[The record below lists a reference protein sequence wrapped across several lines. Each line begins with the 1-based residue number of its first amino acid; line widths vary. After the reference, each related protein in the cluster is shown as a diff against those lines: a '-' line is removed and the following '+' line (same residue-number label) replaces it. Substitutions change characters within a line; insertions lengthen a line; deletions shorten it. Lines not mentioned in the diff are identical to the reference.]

1 MNPVDAT
8 TTTDDRHALV
18 LGGNGFIGSHVV
30 RALIRDGH
38 AVTAVNRGR
47 REWLGDPEAVHP
59 PVDVY
64 NFDTAGDD
72 IKAFR
77 GDAGYPRSKNE
88 VAHIVCD
95 RKQTRA
101 FADAVDVATGT
112 TLGANGAWDVVV
124 DLSGFTPRDLRAAL
138 RGLKGRTRRYV
149 FVSSD
154 SVYEVCDECAREDA
168 SLGSACTGERKK
180 ETNDGEGDGGNGSN
194 GLNTLNGG
202 GVREEH
208 ARRPVDAA
216 AAEALAREDRYGHHK
231 LRCEEILAKIAS
243 TRGMDGR
250 ATSNGEEAPDLSS
263 SSSDD
268 AATWSDESDDESDD
282 SDSENDSDDDVNDD
296 DLVPVPWLAIRLP
309 DVIGPRDG
317 TYRLWRYQMWVQC
330 VDVLGPVVV
339 SPDLATGGSRA
350 LSFAYA
356 PDVAGLVAKVAR
368 GECDARLGRSY
379 NVACVE
385 RVSLQEIVEHVA
397 ECVREIGDEESA
409 PGDEKSAPGEAP
421 GGVRSVVEVHEPG
434 RGRKRGWDDS
444 AEATEVGSSVRTSS
458 RQRTSPEFYP
468 SVDGGAIDPSRAI
481 GELGFA
487 PTPLRDAVRETV
499 RWCAGMCAGNGD
511 VGRRERAEAA
521 RRLRRSFG
529 LKLFSDD
536 AKALRVRLRRLGFPE
551 PKDRWGDDAE

>member
-1 MNPVDAT
+1 MKFDASM
-8 TTTDDRHALV
+8 TDDRHALV

-47 REWLGDPEAVHP
+47 REWLGDPDAVLP
-59 PVDVY
+59 PVYD
-64 NFDTAGDD
+64 FDSVGDGV
-72 IKAFR
+72 KAFR

-112 TLGANGAWDVVV
+112 TLGANGRWDVVV

-149 FVSSD
+149 FASSD
-154 SVYEVCDECAREDA
+154 SVYEVCDERAR
-168 SLGSACTGERKK
+168 
-180 ETNDGEGDGGNGSN
+180 
-194 GLNTLNGG
+194 LNTLNGG
-202 GVREEH
+202 GGTREEH
-208 ARRPVDAA
+208 ARRPSDAA
-216 AAEALAREDRYGHHK
+216 AAEALARGDRYGHHK

-243 TRGMDGR
+243 RGVGR
-250 ATSNGEEAPDLSS
+250 ATTVNREEAPDLSS

-268 AATWSDESDDESDD
+268 AATWSDESDESDESDDDDSD
-282 SDSENDSDDDVNDD
+282 SDSENENESDDDDGYDDDGHDDDD

-330 VDVLGPVVV
+330 VDVLGPVTV
-339 SPDLATGGSRA
+339 SPELATGGSRR

-368 GECDARLGRSY
+368 GECDARLGQSY
-379 NVACVE
+379 NVACGE
-385 RVSLQEIVEHVA
+385 HVSLQEMVEHVA
-397 ECVREIGDEESA
+397 ECVRETWE
-409 PGDEKSAPGEAP
+409 EKSAPGEEKSAP
-421 GGVRSVVEVHEPG
+421 GGHGARSVVKVREPPG
-434 RGRKRGWDDS
+434 RGRKRDRDDS
-444 AEATEVGSSVRTSS
+444 IEEEAARVGSSVGTSRRIS
-458 RQRTSPEFYP
+458 SPEFYP

-499 RWCAGMCAGNGD
+499 RWCAGMCAGGGD

-529 LKLFSDD
+529 LKLFSDE

>member
-1 MNPVDAT
+1 M
-8 TTTDDRHALV
+8 
-18 LGGNGFIGSHVV
+18 
-30 RALIRDGH
+30 RA
-38 AVTAVNRGR
+38 
-47 REWLGDPEAVHP
+47 
-59 PVDVY
+59 
-64 NFDTAGDD
+64 
-72 IKAFR
+72 
-77 GDAGYPRSKNE
+77 
-88 VAHIVCD
+88 
-95 RKQTRA
+95 RA
-101 FADAVDVATGT
+101 
-112 TLGANGAWDVVV
+112 
-124 DLSGFTPRDLRAAL
+124 
-138 RGLKGRTRRYV
+138 
-149 FVSSD
+149 
-154 SVYEVCDECAREDA
+154 
-168 SLGSACTGERKK
+168 ERKK

-194 GLNTLNGG
+194 TLNTLNGG

-216 AAEALAREDRYGHHK
+216 AAEALARGDRYGHHK

-268 AATWSDESDDESDD
+268 AAAWSDD
-282 SDSENDSDDDVNDD
+282 SDDDDSDDSENESESDDDGHDDDDVNDD

-330 VDVLGPVVV
+330 VDILGPVVV

-356 PDVAGLVAKVAR
+356 PDVAALVAKVAR
-368 GECDARLGRSY
+368 GECDARSGVRTTWR
-379 NVACVE
+379 ACE
-385 RVSLQEIVEHVA
+385 RVSSRRSSSTSPSAFAQDWGRKVGTRGGTRRREERR
-397 ECVREIGDEESA
+397 EVR
-409 PGDEKSAPGEAP
+409 
-421 GGVRSVVEVHEPG
+421 EPG

-444 AEATEVGSSVRTSS
+444 AEATEVGSLVRTSS

-499 RWCAGMCAGNGD
+499 LGARGCARGAGTSGAGTRRGCAAVEKKFRVEALLG
-511 VGRRERAEAA
+511 GRAA
-521 RRLRRSFG
+521 
-529 LKLFSDD
+529 
-536 AKALRVRLRRLGFPE
+536 
-551 PKDRWGDDAE
+551 

>member
-1 MNPVDAT
+1 M
-8 TTTDDRHALV
+8 TDDRHALV

-47 REWLGDPEAVHP
+47 REWLGDPEAVLP
-59 PVDVY
+59 PVYD
-64 NFDTAGDD
+64 FDSVGDGV
-72 IKAFR
+72 KAFR

-88 VAHIVCD
+88 VAHIICD
-95 RKQTRA
+95 RKNTRA

-112 TLGANGAWDVVV
+112 TLGANGRWDVVV

-138 RGLKGRTRRYV
+138 RGLRGRTRRYV

-154 SVYEVCDECAREDA
+154 SVYEVCDERARREDA
-168 SLGSACTGERKK
+168 LGSDARAEGRKK
-180 ETNDGEGDGGNGSN
+180 ETNGEGDVSYE
-194 GLNTLNGG
+194 NGG
-202 GVREEH
+202 GAREEH
-208 ARRPVDAA
+208 ARRPGDAS
-216 AAEALAREDRYGHHK
+216 AAEALARGDRYGHHK

-243 TRGMDGR
+243 RGIGDI
-250 ATSNGEEAPDLSS
+250 ATTDGEEAPDLSS

-268 AATWSDESDDESDD
+268 AATWSDDSDGDDSDDSENESESDDDGHD
-282 SDSENDSDDDVNDD
+282 DDDVNDD

-339 SPDLATGGSRA
+339 SPDLARGGSRR

-368 GECDARLGRSY
+368 GECDARLGQSY

-385 RVSLQEIVEHVA
+385 RVSLQEIVERVA
-397 ECVREIGDEESA
+397 ECVRETAPGDGD
-409 PGDEKSAPGEAP
+409 GDEKSAPGEVF
-421 GGVRSVVEVHEPG
+421 GGARSVVEVREPG

-444 AEATEVGSSVRTSS
+444 EEATSSSSV
-458 RQRTSPEFYP
+458 RTSPEFYP
-468 SVDGGAIDPSRAI
+468 SVDGGAIDPSRAMA
-481 GELGFA
+481 ELGFA

-529 LKLFSDD
+529 LKLFSDE